1 MEPWGNS
8 VLLGQIT
15 FPNIL
20 DPVYLQGKV
29 GEIMVRKS
37 QDSRG
42 FFKASALCVC
52 VCLLVFGCSKR
63 RHKANLEAQGRVE
76 VRK

>member
-52 VCLLVFGCSKR
+52 VSASIWLFKKKTQS
-63 RHKANLEAQGRVE
+63 QS
-76 VRK
+76 